1 MMPGMRCCRKILL
14 NDEVNCKMIVGI
26 IGYYFVESPNF
37 AANKKGKGIW
47 HDNLRVNYTK
57 IC

>member
-1 MMPGMRCCRKILL
+1 
-14 NDEVNCKMIVGI
+14 MIVGI
-26 IGYYFVESPNF
+26 IGYYLVESPNF